1 MTKAISS
8 ILFLLISFNSIG
20 QVIGTVDKR
29 TKEFAVPANQKIEY
43 QYFGYQLAVNTS
55 RKMICFS
62 SHEGDVRSNYSNCP
76 LGSYFDTDK
85 LPQGNKIIYLGPVG
99 PFAKMN
105 YVTYDGKKTTFFIPK
120 GCLVISK

>member
-1 MTKAISS
+1 MTKIIFS
-8 ILFLLISFNSIG
+8 IAFMLVTFNSIG

-29 TKEFAVPANQKIEY
+29 TKEFTVPANQKIDY

-62 SHEGDVRSNYSNCP
+62 SHEGDVRSNYSQCP
-76 LGSYFDTDK
+76 LGSFFDTDK
-85 LPQGNKIIYLGPVG
+85 IPNGDKILYLGVVG

-105 YVTYDGKKTTFFIPK
+105 YVGYDGKKTIFFIPK
-120 GCLVISK
+120 TCFTMK